1 MNLINRI
8 QINVSKILRI
18 IGEKQGNLHLIKR
31 KPIQN
36 IIIPVNIRKWF
47 SVFSENTGLL
57 LRTILQLSS
66 AAPSNPVAA

>member
-1 MNLINRI
+1 M
-8 QINVSKILRI
+8 
-18 IGEKQGNLHLIKR
+18 IK
-31 KPIQN
+31 IQN
-36 IIIPVNIRKWF
+36 IIIPVDIRKWF

>member
-8 QINVSKILRI
+8 QINVSKMLRI

-36 IIIPVNIRKWF
+36 IIIPTNHIKVGHNTKKDFNTWVNHVEQGAKERF
-47 SVFSENTGLL
+47 C
-57 LRTILQLSS
+57 
-66 AAPSNPVAA
+66 